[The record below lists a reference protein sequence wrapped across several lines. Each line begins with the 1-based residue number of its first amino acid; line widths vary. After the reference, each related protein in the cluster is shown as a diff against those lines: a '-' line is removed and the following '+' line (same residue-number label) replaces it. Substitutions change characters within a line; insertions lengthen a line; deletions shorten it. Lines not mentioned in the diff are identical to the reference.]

1 MLNSKMT
8 DEDLARLLAE
18 GIKALHLDIPA
29 EVQARLLDYVALLAR
44 WNRAYNLTAVRKPAQ
59 MVVRH
64 LLDSLAVLPY
74 LHGERVL
81 DVGSGA
87 GLPGIPLA
95 LASPQR
101 HFTLLDSNGKKARFL
116 VQAVAELR
124 LDNAD
129 VVQCRVADFHPD
141 ARYSSIVSRAF
152 SGMAELI
159 DQAAHLLAPDGRFL
173 FMKGVYPQAEVAAL
187 PAGWEVAAVHRL
199 AIPGLDA
206 ERHLLVVRASAD

>member
-1 MLNSKMT
+1 MT
-8 DEDLARLLAE
+8 EDPARLLAE
-18 GIKALHLDIPA
+18 GIAALQLDIPA
-29 EVQARLLDYVALLAR
+29 EVQAKLLDYVALLAK
-44 WNRAYNLTAVRKPAQ
+44 WNRAYNLTAVRRPAQ

-95 LASPQR
+95 LASPRR

-141 ARYSSIVSRAF
+141 ERYASIVSRAF

-159 DQAAHLLAPDGRFL
+159 AQAAHLLAPDGRFL
-173 FMKGVYPQAEVAAL
+173 FMKGVYPEAEVAAL
-187 PAGWEVAAVHRL
+187 PAGWVLEAVNRL
-199 AIPGLDA
+199 AVPGLDA
-206 ERHLLVVRASAD
+206 ERHLLVVRAGAD

>member
-1 MLNSKMT
+1 MLNIKMKA
-8 DEDLARLLAE
+8 DDPARLLAE
-18 GIKALHLDIPA
+18 GIEALHLDIPA
-29 EVQARLLDYVALLAR
+29 EVQAKLLDYVALLAK
-44 WNRAYNLTAVRKPAQ
+44 WNRAYNLTAVRRPAQ

-95 LASPQR
+95 LASPRR

-116 VQAVAELR
+116 VQAVAALR

-141 ARYSSIVSRAF
+141 AGYSSIVSRAF

-187 PAGWEVAAVHRL
+187 PAGWELEAVHRL
-199 AIPGLDA
+199 AVPGLDA